1 MKSIPCISHDYE
13 HVCKLRKALYG
24 LKQVPCAWFEKFSI
38 VILSLGIVA
47 SSYDSTL
54 FVMCIDA
61 CCIILSLYVDDMI
74 IISDDVDGILVL
86 KAELAKQ
93 FEMKDL
99 GHLRYFFGIEVA
111 YSPRGYLISQS
122 KYVTNILE

>member
-1 MKSIPCISHDYE
+1 MVSNKHL
-13 HVCKLRKALYG
+13 VLGLRN
-24 LKQVPCAWFEKFSI
+24 FSI
-38 VILSLGIVA
+38 VVLSLGIVV

-54 FVMCIDA
+54 FVKCIDA

-86 KAELAKQ
+86 MVELAKQ

-99 GHLRYFFGIEVA
+99 GHLRYFLGIEVA
-111 YSPRGYLISQS
+111 YSPRGYLLSQS